1 MKSRGRRT
9 PRYRN
14 LIKIGDSAQPLYRA
28 HIVAVP
34 PISIFYGPQ
43 GHLSVHGRLLP
54 VSRDG
59 TMAFAEDFEL
69 LFDRLSNTLRG
80 APASSA
86 DLFEKIVAG
95 SRQRVSILGK
105 SDKASRVDSLIKAGA
120 WTEAAVALIELE
132 LPTWKLRRLV
142 YEDGEWR
149 CSLSRHPNLPLEL
162 DDSVDASHENLPLAV
177 LQAIVEASLSDGACD
192 ATSPVPQIQSAGEIP
207 ICCDN
212 FM

>member
-1 MKSRGRRT
+1 
-9 PRYRN
+9 
-14 LIKIGDSAQPLYRA
+14 
-28 HIVAVP
+28 
-34 PISIFYGPQ
+34 
-43 GHLSVHGRLLP
+43 
-54 VSRDG
+54 
-59 TMAFAEDFEL
+59 
-69 LFDRLSNTLRG
+69 
-80 APASSA
+80 
-86 DLFEKIVAG
+86 LFEKIVAG

-105 SDKASRVDSLIKAGA
+105 SDKASRVDSLINAGA
-120 WTEAAVALIELE
+120 WTEAAFALIELE

-149 CSLSRHPNLPLEL
+149 CSLSRHPNLPFEL

-177 LQAIVEASLSDGACD
+177 LQAIVEASLSDGDCD